1 MIPSHRLRSLVL
13 VGCAA
18 GVLALGAAAQAAR
31 PQRLQTG
38 VDLTKLHPTTPAV
51 QAAAPGTAPS
61 IAPAALP
68 SQPAPLAVHSPD
80 DGHGHD
86 HGAPAQPG
94 FGTVA
99 TPPPQNGPAPSVVW
113 LDGEKD
119 FGELIQGQ
127 TADHTFRLKNGGE
140 GDLIISQIKPSCGCT
155 HAATSVVDDGGNR
168 TPYSLGAAIRP
179 NQEFEVS
186 IHFNTQGKRD
196 QAHGQVSLYCNDPRT
211 VINLLFK
218 ANVKTFLNV
227 EPTYLNLESMA
238 TTDVR
243 EGHVTVKSTM
253 VPKFKL
259 APAPDVAPELKIQ
272 CTPRGGDAVSGAPE
286 WDVHVTL
293 GPGVPEGTF
302 NRNIR
307 LLTDQPLPGAAPA
320 ADGKPTMHET
330 QFMVMAQVKG
340 MVTCEPMFVSYGMLR
355 PGQASSRTLRIS
367 CNDPAFQLPAPK
379 LSLTNLKGE
388 PFEYDDYIT
397 RTVKPIAGMEGKA
410 YDVELVC
417 TGMPETLNGNFMGT
431 LTIETGHPTKPKV
444 EVRFTGVCRPG
455 AAPIVTPPVAPAA
468 GAQPP
473 IK

>member
-1 MIPSHRLRSLVL
+1 MIPSQRLRSIVL

-18 GVLALGAAAQAAR
+18 GLFALGAAAQTAR
-31 PQRLQTG
+31 PKRLETG
-38 VDLTKLHPTTPAV
+38 VDLSKLHPTRPAV
-51 QAAAPGTAPS
+51 QVPAPGTAPS
-61 IAPAALP
+61 PLAPSPLP
-68 SQPAPLAVHSPD
+68 VQAAPLELHSPDVHSPD
-80 DGHGHD
+80 DGHGH
-86 HGAPAQPG
+86 APAG
-94 FGTVA
+94 A
-99 TPPPQNGPAPSVVW
+99 SAIAPPAPQSGPAPRIDW

-140 GDLIISQIKPSCGCT
+140 GDLIVSQIKPSCGCT
-155 HAATSVVDDGGNR
+155 HAATSVLDDGGNR

-179 NQEFEVS
+179 GQEFEVA

-196 QAHGQVSLYCNDPRT
+196 QAHGQVSLYSNDPRT
-211 VINLLFK
+211 VLNLTFK
-218 ANVKTFLNV
+218 ANVKTFLSV

-243 EGHVTVKSTM
+243 EGHVIVKSAL

-259 APAPDVAPELKIQ
+259 APAPDVAPELKFE
-272 CTPRGGDAVSGAPE
+272 CTPRGGDAENGAPE
-286 WDVHVTL
+286 WDVRVTL

-302 NRNIR
+302 NRNVR
-307 LLTDQPLPGAAPA
+307 LLTDQPVPGAPPA
-320 ADGKPTMHET
+320 ADGKATMHET

-355 PGQASSRTLRIS
+355 PGQAASRTLRVS

-379 LSLTNLKGE
+379 LSLANLKGE

-410 YDVELVC
+410 YDVELAC
-417 TGMPETLNGNFMGT
+417 TGMPEALNGNFMGT
-431 LTIETGHPTKPKV
+431 LMIETGHPTKPKV

-455 AAPIVTPPVAPAA
+455 APPIVAPPVAPAKQ
-468 GAQPP
+468 G
-473 IK
+473 

>member
-1 MIPSHRLRSLVL
+1 MMPSLRLRSLLL

-18 GVLALGAAAQAAR
+18 GLLAIASSAQSAR

-38 VDLTKLHPTTPAV
+38 VDLSKLKPTTAPV
-51 QAAAPGTAPS
+51 QQT
-61 IAPAALP
+61 APAAPPTGAPIPLLA
-68 SQPAPLAVHSPD
+68 PATSGAPVHTAD
-80 DGHGHD
+80 DGHGHGHD
-86 HGAPAQPG
+86 LPSAAPIA
-94 FGTVA
+94 
-99 TPPPQNGPAPSVVW
+99 PPPQSGPAPSVVW

-127 TADHTFRLKNGGE
+127 SVDHTFRLKNGGE
-140 GDLIISQIKPSCGCT
+140 GDLILSQIKPSCGCT
-155 HAATSVVDDGGNR
+155 HASTNVVDGAGAR
-168 TPYSLGAAIRP
+168 TPYSLGAPIKP
-179 NQEFEVS
+179 GQEFEVS

-211 VINLLFK
+211 VVNLSFK
-218 ANVKTFLNV
+218 ALVKTFLNV

-243 EGHVTVKSTM
+243 EGHVIVKSTM

-259 APAPDVAPELKIQ
+259 APAPDVAPEFKIE
-272 CTPRGGDAVSGAPE
+272 CTPRGGDAASGAPE

-302 NRNIR
+302 NRNVR

-320 ADGKPTMHET
+320 ADGKPAMHET

-340 MVTCEPMFVSYGMLR
+340 MVACEPMFVSYGMLR
-355 PGQASSRTLRIS
+355 PGQAASRTLRVT

-388 PFEYDDYIT
+388 PFEYDDYIA

-410 YDVELVC
+410 YDVELTC

-455 AAPIVTPPVAPAA
+455 AAPLPTNPVVPPTPVKQ
-468 GAQPP
+468 GQ
-473 IK
+473 